1 MIFAYKLVIEITIA
15 SPVSIQP
22 RVDAMNEIEL
32 ANALAQDNADD
43 ELLSQLRWYQKKY
56 NRLEKVNNLYQR
68 LAGAMDL
75 PTIIETYSIWLAE
88 HVKHDLIGYHNQ
100 TLGRMH
106 LFCSSHGPER
116 RSIITVA
123 EKILRRPRAG
133 AEMFQVDEMLRAYQW
148 QFETESSC
156 ALLLLLKNDSQ
167 VSKDDM
173 RLISESL
180 SILLQPLKRSFDYE
194 EIFSQAREDLLT
206 GLPNRLVFEE
216 RIDCFI
222 EQARR
227 YGQPLTLAAL
237 DLDHFKE
244 VNDTLG
250 HPMGDK
256 ALQEVSRALEAEIR
270 ATDLLVRMGGD
281 EFLLILPNT
290 DMDDAC
296 HLSERLCQAI
306 AKLNIPAGENQ
317 LGVSIGLAA
326 WQPDMDKQT
335 WLERADDILYQAKK
349 NGRARVAVH

>member
-1 MIFAYKLVIEITIA
+1 
-15 SPVSIQP
+15 
-22 RVDAMNEIEL
+22 MNEIEL

-43 ELLSQLRWYQKKY
+43 ELLSQLRRYQKKY
-56 NRLEKVNNLYQR
+56 NRLQKVNNLYQR

-88 HVKHDLIGYHNQ
+88 HVSHDLIGYHNQ
-100 TLGRMH
+100 PLGRMH

-123 EKILRRPRAG
+123 EEILRRPEAK
-133 AEMFQVDEMLRAYQW
+133 AEIFQVDEILRAYQW
-148 QFETESSC
+148 QFETESGC
-156 ALLLLLKNDSQ
+156 ALLLLLKKDSH
-167 VSKDDM
+167 VTEDDM
-173 RLISESL
+173 RLITESL

-194 EIFSQAREDLLT
+194 EIFSQAREDILT
-206 GLPNRLVFEE
+206 GLPNRLVFKE
-216 RIDCFI
+216 RIDNFI

-250 HPMGDK
+250 HLMGDK
-256 ALQEVSRALEAEIR
+256 ALQEVSSALKEEIR

-281 EFLLILPNT
+281 EFLLVLPNT
-290 DMDDAC
+290 DMDDAR
-296 HLSERLCQAI
+296 HLSERLCLAV
-306 AKLNIPAGENQ
+306 AKLDIPAGENQ

-326 WQPDMDKQT
+326 WQPDMDKQN
-335 WLERADDILYQAKK
+335 WLETADDILYQAKK
-349 NGRARVAVH
+349 NGRARVAVQ